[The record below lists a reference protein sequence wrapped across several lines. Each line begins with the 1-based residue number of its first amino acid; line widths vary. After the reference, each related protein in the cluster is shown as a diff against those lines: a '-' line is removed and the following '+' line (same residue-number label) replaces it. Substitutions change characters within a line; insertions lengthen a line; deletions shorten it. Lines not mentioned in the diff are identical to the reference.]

1 MKNFNFIKREFSLTS
16 IMYNRVFLYIVLF
29 ASLINMTAYG
39 LMGDI
44 ITPLIFVLVG
54 VITAYYNKN
63 MLIILLTSLIFSNIV
78 KYGSKLAINMEGF
91 AEGLSTNDGTDETT
105 TSSID
110 NTLNTKDTSTDS
122 TNLADKINNIK
133 NMTGNSNNINTDV
146 NIETNKKV
154 KIIKEELNNLIQDLE
169 SKVTTVYSDLD
180 KLQQVI
186 KDKTTSVKPTIST
199 ETSSLS

>member
-39 LMGDI
+39 LLGDI

-63 MLIILLTSLIFSNIV
+63 MLVILLTSLVFSNIV

-91 AEGLSTNDGTDETT
+91 AEGLATNDGTDETT
-105 TSSID
+105 PSSTD
-110 NTLNTKDTSTDS
+110 NILKTKNTTTDSTDS
-122 TNLADKINNIK
+122 TNLADKLNTIK
-133 NMTGNSNNINTDV
+133 KMTSNDSNINTDV

-169 SKVTTVYSDLD
+169 SKVNTVYSDLD

-186 KDKTTSVKPTIST
+186 KDKATSN
-199 ETSSLS
+199 

>member
-39 LMGDI
+39 LLGDI

-63 MLIILLTSLIFSNIV
+63 MLVILLTSLVFSNIV

-91 AEGLSTNDGTDETT
+91 AEGLATNDETDETT
-105 TSSID
+105 PSSSNNI
-110 NTLNTKDTSTDS
+110 LKTKDTTTDS
-122 TNLADKINNIK
+122 TNLADKLNTIK
-133 NMTGNSNNINTDV
+133 KMTSNDSNINTDV
-146 NIETNKKV
+146 NTETNKKV

-169 SKVTTVYSDLD
+169 SKVNTVYSDLD

-186 KDKTTSVKPTIST
+186 KDKATSN
-199 ETSSLS
+199 